1 MPGWFASEVAII
13 TGASS
18 GIGWE
23 LAKVLAREGAKVG
36 LIARRQDKLEEL
48 AEEIRQ
54 AGGTAESAAAD
65 VGQREEIIEAI
76 ERLTAT
82 LGPVDLMIANAGV
95 GTTTLLERPNTAD
108 VEAMFRVNVFGMV
121 YAIEAVLPEMLRRKK
136 GHLAAVSSLAS
147 YRGLPGQAG
156 YCASKAAINTYLEA
170 LRLQLRGRGVA
181 VTTICPGFIRTP
193 MTAEHQFH
201 MPWLMEPDYAAR
213 RIAKALYQKRKV
225 LNFPLPT
232 ALLIRLSRFAP
243 DWLMKRIVGGYE
255 DKGVQ
260 SPIVQAKSCK

>member
-23 LAKVLAREGAKVG
+23 LAKVLAQEGCKVG
-36 LIARRQDKLEEL
+36 LVARRQDRLDEL
-48 AEEIRQ
+48 ADEIRH
-54 AGGTAESAAAD
+54 AGGTAETAPAD
-65 VGQREEIIEAI
+65 VGNREEIIEAI
-76 ERLTAT
+76 QQLAAS

-95 GTTTLLERPNTAD
+95 GTSTVLDKPNTAD

-121 YAIEAVLPEMLRRKK
+121 YAFEAVLPEMIRRKK

-156 YCASKAAINTYLEA
+156 YCASKAAISTYLES

-181 VTTICPGFIRTP
+181 VTTICPGFVRTP

-201 MPWLMEPDYAAR
+201 MPWLMEPADAAR
-213 RIAKALYQKRKV
+213 RIARALYRKRKV
-225 LNFPLPT
+225 FDFPLPT
-232 ALLIRLSRFAP
+232 ALLIKLSYLAP
-243 DWLMKRIVGGYE
+243 DWLMKMLIGGYE

-260 SPIVQAKSCK
+260 SPIVQEKSPR